1 MICSCKNVKSDLRSL
16 PTYAHRRRPTLYFL
30 CLKRA
35 RKPRTANS
43 NCIRC
48 AVQMQ
53 LKKFTTEVKKWS
65 IFLTCWFLS
74 LILFYMVLGGDDNRE
89 SCRGLARLSKM
100 GGCKGGSW
108 GWLGLKM
115 AALHRPLYKVS
126 FHLGG
131 GLRGRGLVSDRGGS
145 SPPAYIPD
153 KLNAQL
159 EYSILH
165 SNKSF
170 YICLWLTSLIWI
182 TKGLKGS

>member
-1 MICSCKNVKSDLRSL
+1 MTKKNQICNNWYAHVKSDLRSL

-53 LKKFTTEVKKWS
+53 LRKFTTEVKKWS

-74 LILFYMVLGGDDNRE
+74 LILFYMVLGGDDNRDKLQGR
-89 SCRGLARLSKM
+89 SQTFQN
-100 GGCKGGSW
+100 GGGACKGGSW

-131 GLRGRGLVSDRGGS
+131 LEGGG
-145 SPPAYIPD
+145 AWF
-153 KLNAQL
+153 LTEGAQAL
-159 EYSILH
+159 LPTS
-165 SNKSF
+165 
-170 YICLWLTSLIWI
+170 LTSWMHN
-182 TKGLKGS
+182 